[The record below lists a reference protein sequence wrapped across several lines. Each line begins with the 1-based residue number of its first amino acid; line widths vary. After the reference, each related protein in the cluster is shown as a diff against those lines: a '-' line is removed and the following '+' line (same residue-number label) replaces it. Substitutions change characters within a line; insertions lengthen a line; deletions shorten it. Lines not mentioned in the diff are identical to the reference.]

1 VAAPARPRPV
11 TSAATRRG
19 ALEPWYR
26 IAKAVLLPPNKL
38 WFNWRL
44 EGVDRIPSSGPV
56 IVAGNH
62 LSYLDP
68 FAHAYF
74 VVEAGRRP
82 RFLAKR
88 ELFDNWFTGMVLR
101 GAGQIPVDRG
111 SGDNRPLLAAADALG
126 RGEVVVIYPE
136 GTSQTED
143 PRFRPS
149 RGKTGVARLALMTG
163 VPVVPVATWG
173 GQYVWRRSGRQSLRF
188 GRPIWVAAGEPIDLA
203 SSGADPEDRDATQA
217 LTDGVMSAVSALVD
231 DLGTRYPQA
240 WRRG

>member
-1 VAAPARPRPV
+1 
-11 TSAATRRG
+11 
-19 ALEPWYR
+19 
-26 IAKAVLLPPNKL
+26 LPPIKL

-44 EGVDRIPSSGPV
+44 EGTERIPPAGPA

-74 VVEAGRRP
+74 VVMAGRRP

-88 ELFDNWFTGMVLR
+88 ELFDNRFTGMVMR

-111 SGDNRPLLAAADALG
+111 SGDNRPLLAAVEALG

-136 GTSQTED
+136 GTSQTDD
-143 PRFRPS
+143 PEFRPTN
-149 RGKTGVARLALMTG
+149 GKTGVARLALMTG
-163 VPVVPVATWG
+163 LPVVPVATWG
-173 GQYVWRRSGRQSLRF
+173 GQYVWRKSGRESLRF
-188 GRPIWVAAGEPIDLA
+188 GRPIWVKAGEPIDLA
-203 SSGADPEDRDATQA
+203 SSGADPEDREATQA
-217 LTDGVMSAVSALVD
+217 LTDVVMASLASIVD
-231 DLGTRYPQA
+231 DLRTRYPKP

>member
-1 VAAPARPRPV
+1 V
-11 TSAATRRG
+11 
-19 ALEPWYR
+19 EPWYR
-26 IAKAVLLPPNKL
+26 IAEAVLLPPNKL

-44 EGVDRIPSSGPV
+44 EGTERIPRSGPL

-88 ELFDNWFTGMVLR
+88 ELFDNWFTGMVMR

-111 SGDNRPLLAAADALG
+111 TGDDRPLRAAAEAIE

-136 GTSQTED
+136 GTSQSD
-143 PRFRPS
+143 DAAFGPG

-163 VPVVPVATWG
+163 VPVLPVATWG
-173 GQYVWRRSGRQSLRF
+173 GQYVWRRSGRESLRF
-188 GRPIWVAAGEPIDLA
+188 GRPIWVVAGAPIDLA
-203 SSGADPEDRDATQA
+203 SSGVDPADVEGTQA
-217 LTDGVMSAVSALVD
+217 LTHRVMDSLAALVD
-231 DLGTRYPQA
+231 DLRERYPKR

>member
-1 VAAPARPRPV
+1 V
-11 TSAATRRG
+11 
-19 ALEPWYR
+19 EPWYR
-26 IAKAVLLPPNKL
+26 IAKAAVLPPNKL

-44 EGVDRIPSSGPV
+44 DGTERIPPAGPI

-62 LSYLDP
+62 VSYLDP

-101 GAGQIPVDRG
+101 GAGQIPVTRG
-111 SGDNRPLLAAADALG
+111 TGDNQPLLAAAEALDH
-126 RGEVVVIYPE
+126 GEVVVIYPE
-136 GTSQTED
+136 GTSQTTDAE
-143 PRFRPS
+143 FRPT

-163 VPVVPVATWG
+163 VAVVPVATWG
-173 GQYVWRRSGRQSLRF
+173 GQYVWRRSGRESLKF
-188 GRPIWVAAGEPIDLA
+188 GRPIWVRAGAPLDLA
-203 SSGADPEDRDATQA
+203 ATGADPEDRETTQA
-217 LTDGVMSAVSALVD
+217 LTDDVMAALAALVD
-231 DLGTRYPQA
+231 DMRATYPTV